1 MLHNYIIDFHN
12 FAIILL
18 IWKKITLDIEVIFFV
33 VQNTK
38 LTKVLDTVVHMSSI
52 CGEN

>member
-1 MLHNYIIDFHN
+1 MLHNYIVDFHN

-38 LTKVLDTVVHMSSI
+38 LTKVLDKL
-52 CGEN
+52 